1 MSIPDLALDLF
12 HCPAQIAGDLRDRH
26 AVAEE
31 LVEIGYVCL
40 RLRVAGIDVGKVG
53 GRLLA
58 HTRHEQEY
66 RSGLPGIGVPV

>member
-12 HCPAQIAGDLRDRH
+12 HCPAQIAVDLRDRH

-40 RLRVAGIDVGKVG
+40 RPRVTSIDRRRDGP
-53 GRLLA
+53 RY
-58 HTRHEQEY
+58 RCEQ
-66 RSGLPGIGVPV
+66 GLYTGDH